1 MSKDVVSRLG
11 GLLALAIGAGVFWL
25 FIWQPLDLAQ
35 LGVPEIR
42 YSLKAF
48 TIVPLCLVFGLA
60 FLFMGSRLEY
70 RTAKRDNLTPLGWVL
85 FVIAAVFTA
94 AGFWWFSS
102 QFAALGYQ

>member
-1 MSKDVVSRLG
+1 MRKDVVSRLG
-11 GLLALAIGAGVFWL
+11 GLLALATGAGVFWL
-25 FIWQPLDLAQ
+25 FVWQPLHFAQ
-35 LGVPEIR
+35 QGAPEIR

-60 FLFMGSRLEY
+60 FLFMGSRFEY
-70 RTAKRDNLTPLGWVL
+70 RTAKRDNLTPLGWIL
-85 FVIAAVFTA
+85 FVMVAVLTA